1 MTTTIEGNTKIPG
14 TVRNELLR
22 KAVDVSFLKIS
33 RKVLRLHGC
42 IGTWMAPKNQFLI

>member
-14 TVRNELLR
+14 IVRNELLR

-33 RKVLRLHGC
+33 GRVLRLYGH
-42 IGTWMAPKNQFLI
+42 IGTWMAP